1 MKKTAKDTSQGL
13 DTSKTDSS
21 NQTNTDKNGKT
32 KVGQAISNIWG
43 GIKGIFTGKTPNPV
57 SANGTTLQV
66 KDIQGN
72 VIAQKETNTNW
83 GGVLAGVGLLF
94 TSIFPNAINQDSN
107 LNNQQPDPNVQQQ
120 QLQRTGQNILWIVG
134 LAIVG
139 IGTAIFIYFKKKDD

>member
-1 MKKTAKDTSQGL
+1 
-13 DTSKTDSS
+13 
-21 NQTNTDKNGKT
+21 NGKT

-43 GIKGIFTGKTPNPV
+43 GIKGIFTGKTQNPV

-66 KDIQGN
+66 KDNQGN

-120 QLQRTGQNILWIVG
+120 QLQRTGQNILWVVG

-139 IGTAIFIYFKKKDD
+139 IGTAIIIYFKKKDD

>member
-1 MKKTAKDTSQGL
+1 MKKTATDSSQGL
-13 DTSKTDSS
+13 DTSKTDGS

-66 KDIQGN
+66 KDNQGN
-72 VIAQKETNTNW
+72 VIAQKEPNTNW

-107 LNNQQPDPNVQQQ
+107 LNSQQPDPNVQQQ
-120 QLQRTGQNILWIVG
+120 QLQRTGQNILWVVG

-139 IGTAIFIYFKKKDD
+139 IGTAIIIYFKKKDD